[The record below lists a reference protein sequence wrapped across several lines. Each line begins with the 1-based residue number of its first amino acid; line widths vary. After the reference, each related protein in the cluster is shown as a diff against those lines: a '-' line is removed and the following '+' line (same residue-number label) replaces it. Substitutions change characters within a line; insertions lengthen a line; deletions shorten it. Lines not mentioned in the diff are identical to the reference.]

1 MRERKAGNWLGVI
14 QGYEADGGK
23 ETNRTVNGEQDKMTQ
38 KDKNLERE
46 QRIDSFSGKCLHV
59 QSWPS

>member
-14 QGYEADGGK
+14 QGCESDGGK
-23 ETNRTVNGEQDKMTQ
+23 ETNRTVNGEQDEMTQ
-38 KDKNLERE
+38 RDKSKDRE
-46 QRIDSFSGKCLHV
+46 QGIDSFSGKYLHV